1 VSGIIL
7 GGGFMFS
14 EILPIASPII
24 AVLALFIALLSWR
37 ANIRTSRLTQHYNY
51 VMITDRMLGEN
62 KELLR
67 FHGIN
72 PDTIEKEYGVTS
84 IELSYLL
91 QSFNGGSIFYYLVSK
106 RKQKKPFT
114 KGSYYYRILKND
126 ATQKAFPLIR
136 QLFDSKNPFIVRC
149 AETIRLL
156 NKNDS

>member
-1 VSGIIL
+1 MQTEMPTFV
-7 GGGFMFS
+7 
-14 EILPIASPII
+14 SPIVAI
-24 AVLALFIALLSWR
+24 IALLIALISWR

-91 QSFNGGSIFYYLVSK
+91 QLFNGGSIYNYFISK
-106 RKQKKPFT
+106 RKQKKPYIR
-114 KGSYYYRILKND
+114 GSYYYRILEND
-126 ATQKAFPLIR
+126 VTQKAFPLIK
-136 QLFDSKNPFIVRC
+136 QLFDSKNPFIARC
-149 AETIRLL
+149 EKTIHLL
-156 NKNDS
+156 NKKDLFKK